1 MLQTGRSGFNKQGTR
16 PRRCHG
22 HPGGKWISALP
33 SRTFKVYTV
42 AFLGSVMGTIQKS
55 SVLLHFSQGCV
66 LEGLPGRKCEREVQ
80 SKGGEKGRG
89 CWSPESSWR
98 LHCDQGFLT
107 ILFSKGTGKTYR
119 RKTCNLSQEGRQPA
133 CSMVGKQ
140 RASQGAGIPQE
151 GKHRSTKPWF
161 NLGIFKIHRHLR
173 L

>member
-1 MLQTGRSGFNKQGTR
+1 M
-16 PRRCHG
+16 
-22 HPGGKWISALP
+22 
-33 SRTFKVYTV
+33 
-42 AFLGSVMGTIQKS
+42 
-55 SVLLHFSQGCV
+55 
-66 LEGLPGRKCEREVQ
+66 
-80 SKGGEKGRG
+80 
-89 CWSPESSWR
+89 
-98 LHCDQGFLT
+98 

-173 L
+173 LQGKPNGNSKILTEQMTARIFTEMEQVLFPRSRNRLMRTEELHLRALGFFFFLEEMFTCIL